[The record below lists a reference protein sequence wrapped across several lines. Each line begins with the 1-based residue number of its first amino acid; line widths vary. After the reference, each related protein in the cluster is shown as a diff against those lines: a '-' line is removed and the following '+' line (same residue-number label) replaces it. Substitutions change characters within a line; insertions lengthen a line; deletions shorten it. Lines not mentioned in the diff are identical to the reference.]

1 MCNNKAH
8 RYPYAIFDGD
18 VRQGSYYQ
26 ISAKNVE
33 SSKVFAEMS
42 KNLTKDFKRYIII
55 LVMKMSIKTI
65 YREDYMKK
73 LNAYKDKHIIKV
85 LTGIRRS
92 GKSTIL
98 NEFKKELIKQ
108 GVSEKN
114 IISINF
120 EDNSN
125 KELLDYQKLHDFVL
139 SKIDD
144 SKTNYIFLDEIQNVD
159 NFQKCVDS
167 LFLRENL
174 DIYIT
179 GSNSYMLSGELA
191 TYLTGRYIQI
201 HVLPLSF
208 KEYLQYYGTSDEL
221 KKYNEYVMYGGFP
234 YLINLENS
242 SEKMQYLDSI
252 YNTVII
258 KDVINRK
265 KINDVLIL
273 ESICRFL
280 FDNIGSNVSTKKIS
294 DTLSSNGRKN
304 SVHTIE
310 EYLNALLESYIIYK
324 VNRFDIKGKQL
335 LRTQEKY
342 YLSDL
347 GLRTYLLG
355 KNYNKD
361 LGHILENV
369 IFLELKRKG
378 YRIYIGKND
387 TNEVDFVVE
396 TEDDY
401 IYIQV
406 ALSVRDEKTL
416 ERELKPLENIADH
429 YKKYIITLDYD
440 TNNYNGIKQISALDF
455 LTRKV

>member
-108 GVSEKN
+108 GTSEKN

-378 YRIYIGKND
+378 YRIYIRKND
-387 TNEVDFVVE
+387 TNDVDFVVE

>member
-1 MCNNKAH
+1 
-8 RYPYAIFDGD
+8 
-18 VRQGSYYQ
+18 
-26 ISAKNVE
+26 
-33 SSKVFAEMS
+33 
-42 KNLTKDFKRYIII
+42 
-55 LVMKMSIKTI
+55 MKEKII
-65 YREDYMKK
+65 YRKEYMDK
-73 LNAYKDKHIIKV
+73 LNSYKGKQIIKV
-85 LTGIRRS
+85 ITGIRRS

-98 NEFKKELIKQ
+98 NEFKKDLIDR
-108 GVSEKN
+108 GILEKN

-125 KELLDYQKLHDFVL
+125 RELLDFQRLHDYIIE
-139 SKIDD
+139 KAD
-144 SKTNYIFLDEIQNVD
+144 KKCMNYVFLDEIQNV
-159 NFQKCVDS
+159 NEFQKCIDS
-167 LFLRENL
+167 LLLREYL

-208 KEYLQYYGTSDEL
+208 KEYLSYYGETDEL
-221 KKYNEYVMYGGFP
+221 RKYNEYSIYGGFP

-242 SEKMQYLDSI
+242 NEKIEYLDSI
-252 YNTVII
+252 YNTVIV

-265 KINDVLIL
+265 KVNDVMML

-280 FDNIGSNVSTKKIS
+280 FDSIGSSVSTKKIS
-294 DTLSSNGRKN
+294 DTLASNGRKN
-304 SVHTIE
+304 SVHTVE
-310 EYLNALLESYIIYK
+310 EYINSLLESYVLYK

-335 LRTQEKY
+335 LKTQEKY

-355 KNYNKD
+355 KNNNKD
-361 LGHILENV
+361 LGHILENI

-387 TNEVDFVVE
+387 STEVDFVVE
-396 TEDDY
+396 TEDEY

-406 ALSVRDEKTL
+406 ALSVRDEQTL
-416 ERELKPLENIADH
+416 QRELKSLESISNH

-440 TNNYNGIKQISALDF
+440 TNNYNGIKQISAIDF
-455 LTRKV
+455 LLGRIEL

>member
-1 MCNNKAH
+1 
-8 RYPYAIFDGD
+8 
-18 VRQGSYYQ
+18 
-26 ISAKNVE
+26 
-33 SSKVFAEMS
+33 
-42 KNLTKDFKRYIII
+42 
-55 LVMKMSIKTI
+55 MKEKII
-65 YREDYMKK
+65 YRKEYMDK
-73 LNAYKDKHIIKV
+73 LNSYKGKQIIKV
-85 LTGIRRS
+85 ITGIRRS

-98 NEFKKELIKQ
+98 NEFKKDLIDR
-108 GVSEKN
+108 GILEKN

-125 KELLDYQKLHDFVL
+125 RELLDFQRLHDYIIE
-139 SKIDD
+139 KAD
-144 SKTNYIFLDEIQNVD
+144 KKCMNYVFLDEIQNV
-159 NFQKCVDS
+159 NEFQKCIDS
-167 LFLRENL
+167 LLLREYL

-208 KEYLQYYGTSDEL
+208 KEYLSYYGETDEL
-221 KKYNEYVMYGGFP
+221 RKYNEYSIYGGFP

-242 SEKMQYLDSI
+242 NEKIEYLDSI
-252 YNTVII
+252 YNTVIV

-265 KINDVLIL
+265 KVNDVMML

-280 FDNIGSNVSTKKIS
+280 FDSIGSSVSTKKIS
-294 DTLSSNGRKN
+294 DTLASNGRKN
-304 SVHTIE
+304 SVHTVE
-310 EYLNALLESYIIYK
+310 EYINSLLESYVLYK

-335 LRTQEKY
+335 LKTQEKY

-355 KNYNKD
+355 RNNNRD
-361 LGHILENV
+361 LEHILENI

-378 YRIYIGKND
+378 YRVYIGKND
-387 TNEVDFVVE
+387 DKEVDFVVE
-396 TEDDY
+396 TEDEY

-406 ALSVRDEKTL
+406 ALSVREELTL
-416 ERELKPLENIADH
+416 QRELKSLESISNH

-440 TNNYNGIKQISALDF
+440 TNNYNGIKQISAIDF
-455 LTRKV
+455 LLGRIEL

>member
-1 MCNNKAH
+1 
-8 RYPYAIFDGD
+8 
-18 VRQGSYYQ
+18 
-26 ISAKNVE
+26 
-33 SSKVFAEMS
+33 
-42 KNLTKDFKRYIII
+42 
-55 LVMKMSIKTI
+55 MKSKTI
-65 YREDYMKK
+65 YRKEYMEK
-73 LNAYKDKHIIKV
+73 LKLYKDKNIIKV

-98 NEFKKELIKQ
+98 NEFKKELIDS
-108 GVSEKN
+108 GVLEKN

-125 KELLDYQKLHDFVL
+125 KELLDNQKLHDYIL
-139 SKIDD
+139 SKIE
-144 SKTNYIFLDEIQNVD
+144 KNTMNYVFLDEIQNVPE
-159 NFQKCVDS
+159 FEKCINS
-167 LFLRENL
+167 LFLRDYI

-191 TYLTGRYIQI
+191 TFLTGRYIQI

-208 KEYLQYYGTSDEL
+208 KEYISFYGENDEL
-221 KKYNEYVMYGGFP
+221 RKYNEYVLYGGLP
-234 YLINLENS
+234 YLINLDNS
-242 SEKMQYLDSI
+242 TEKLDYLDSI
-252 YNTVII
+252 YNTVIL
-258 KDVINRK
+258 KDVISRK
-265 KINDVLIL
+265 KINDALVL

-310 EYLNALLESYIIYK
+310 EYLNGLLESYILYK

-335 LRTQEKY
+335 LKTQEKY

-355 KNYNKD
+355 KNHSKD

-387 TNEVDFVVE
+387 ANEVDFVVE
-396 TEDDY
+396 TDDDY
-401 IYIQV
+401 MYIQV
-406 ALSVRDEKTL
+406 ALSVRDEQTL
-416 ERELKPLENIADH
+416 ERELRPLETISDH
-429 YKKYIITLDYD
+429 YKKYLITLDYD
-440 TNNYNGIKQISALDF
+440 TNNYNGIKQISAIDF
-455 LTRKV
+455 LLGRIEL

>member
-1 MCNNKAH
+1 MK
-8 RYPYAIFDGD
+8 
-18 VRQGSYYQ
+18 
-26 ISAKNVE
+26 E
-33 SSKVFAEMS
+33 KV
-42 KNLTKDFKRYIII
+42 
-55 LVMKMSIKTI
+55 I
-65 YREDYMKK
+65 YREEYMNK
-73 LNAYKDKHIIKV
+73 LNSYKDKQIIKV
-85 LTGIRRS
+85 ITGIRRS

-98 NEFKKELIKQ
+98 NEFKKELIDK
-108 GVSEKN
+108 GVLEKN

-125 KELLDYQKLHDFVL
+125 RELLDFQKLHDY
-139 SKIDD
+139 IIE
-144 SKTNYIFLDEIQNVD
+144 KTDKRCMNYVFLDEIENV
-159 NFQKCVDS
+159 NKFQKCIDS
-167 LFLRENL
+167 LLLRDYL

-208 KEYLQYYGTSDEL
+208 KEYTSYYGREEEL
-221 KKYNEYVMYGGFP
+221 KKYNEYSIYGGFP

-242 SEKMQYLDSI
+242 NEKIEYLDSI
-252 YNTVII
+252 YNTVIV

-265 KINDVLIL
+265 KVNDIMML

-280 FDNIGSNVSTKKIS
+280 FDSIGSSISTKKIS
-294 DTLSSNGRKN
+294 DTLASNGRKN
-304 SVHTIE
+304 SVHTVE
-310 EYLNALLESYIIYK
+310 EYVNSLLESYVLYK

-335 LRTQEKY
+335 LKTQEKY

-355 KNYNKD
+355 RNNNRD
-361 LGHILENV
+361 LGHILENI

-378 YRIYIGKND
+378 YKIYIGKND
-387 TNEVDFVVE
+387 DTEVDFVVE
-396 TEDDY
+396 TEDEY

-406 ALSVRDEKTL
+406 ALSVREESTL
-416 ERELKPLENIADH
+416 QRELKSLESISNH

-440 TNNYNGIKQISALDF
+440 TNNYNGIKQISAIDF
-455 LTRKV
+455 LLGRVEL